1 MAGPIRLPA
10 AGERFR
16 CTACGNV
23 TRFDVV
29 ETATTRRYLHAD
41 LSGASAF
48 EEEEVL
54 AHLVEQVTCR
64 WCGRAD
70 AVVIER
76 HPAHSDG

>member
-1 MAGPIRLPA
+1 MAGIDRLPSD
-10 AGERFR
+10 GERLR

-41 LSGASAF
+41 LSGAATF
-48 EEEEVL
+48 EEEDVL
-54 AHLVEQVTCR
+54 SHEVEQVTCR

-70 AVVIER
+70 AVAIER
-76 HPAHSDG
+76 HPTSHA

>member
-1 MAGPIRLPA
+1 MAGIDRLPA

-41 LSGASAF
+41 LSGSSTF
-48 EEEEVL
+48 EEEDVL
-54 AHLVEQVTCR
+54 SHIVEQVTCR

-70 AVVIER
+70 AVVLEH
-76 HPAHSDG
+76 HPANNDG